1 MTKQERFCEL
11 IGAHW
16 SKLRTLFTGVTC
28 YMLTIDMS
36 VIIAKNC
43 NDYVIV
49 FTLHFIFWDFTIHYE
64 EIALTTLAV
73 IVHCA

>member
-36 VIIAKNC
+36 VIIAKKQLLIAMIMLL
-43 NDYVIV
+43 YLP
-49 FTLHFIFWDFTIHYE
+49 TLHILGFYH
-64 EIALTTLAV
+64 TLGMRKLPLQ
-73 IVHCA
+73 H